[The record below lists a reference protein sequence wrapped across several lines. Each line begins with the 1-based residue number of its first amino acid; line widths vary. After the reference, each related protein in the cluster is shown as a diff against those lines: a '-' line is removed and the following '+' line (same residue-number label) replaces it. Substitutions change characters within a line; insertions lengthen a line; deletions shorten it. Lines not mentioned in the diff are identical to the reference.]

1 MNLHKTARLMS
12 VACLLLTSQVY
23 ADDIGTIT
31 INGALKSP
39 TCDAKIN
46 NGAANGTV
54 TLPSVTTSALASA
67 AQVAG
72 KTPFSLNLTGCD
84 PAGSVHPYFQSNQA
98 TVSATSGRLLNTATL
113 APAAFVELQLLNAND
128 GVVNLSGGA
137 AAQNAGESKVDATG
151 AATLNF
157 SIEYY
162 AVQQTTAGAVSSTLT
177 YVINYI

>member
-1 MNLHKTARLMS
+1 MNLHNTARLMFL
-12 VACLLLTSQVY
+12 AGLLLTSQVY

-31 INGALKSP
+31 INGVLKSP
-39 TCDAKIN
+39 TCDVKIN

-72 KTPFSLNLTGCD
+72 KTPFSLNLTGCN
-84 PAGSVHPYFQSNQA
+84 PAGSIYPYFQNNQT
-98 TVSATSGRLLNTATL
+98 TVSANGRLLNTATL

-128 GVVNLSGGA
+128 GVVNLSAGA
-137 AAQNAGESKVDATG
+137 AAQNAGSSKVDATG

-162 AVQQTTAGAVSSTLT
+162 ALQQTTAGAVSSTLT
-177 YVINYI
+177 YVINYL